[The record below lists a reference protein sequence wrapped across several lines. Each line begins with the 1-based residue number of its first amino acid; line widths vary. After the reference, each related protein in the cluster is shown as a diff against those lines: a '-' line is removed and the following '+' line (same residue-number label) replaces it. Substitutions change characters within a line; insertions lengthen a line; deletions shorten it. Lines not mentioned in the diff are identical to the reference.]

1 MGKWSQVRCNC
12 HNRIPLPKSD
22 RRDRPYRKYSHRRL
36 LSKQEEDIEV
46 WVKNIQD
53 TYGDMYECGHRDGM
67 LIQFWPGDIIRL
79 GWVLN
84 TIFKND
90 LTFEIYPKV
99 GNGRNYFSENLD
111 EELHISPQEAELWLM
126 EAAELKQA
134 FLGYGNLPYRQVK
147 QTISILYQ
155 VEVQSHNNL
164 KQRLRIAA
172 AETLGGRRFLDN
184 LDDEPASP
192 ELIMEQQF
200 SVIKNTTKLCKAA
213 IDSGN
218 PVELLW

>member
-22 RRDRPYRKYSHRRL
+22 RRDRPYRNRSHRKL
-36 LSKQEEDIEV
+36 SSKQAGEIEI
-46 WVKNIQD
+46 WEKNVK
-53 TYGDMYECGHRDGM
+53 DMYECGHREGM
-67 LIQFWPGDIIRL
+67 LVQLWPGEIVRL

-84 TIFKND
+84 MIFKND

-99 GNGRNYFSENLD
+99 GNWRNYFD
-111 EELHISPQEAELWLM
+111 EELQFSPQEAELWLM

-134 FLGYGNLPYRQVK
+134 FLGYGNLPYRQVR
-147 QTISILYQ
+147 QIISTLYQ
-155 VEVQSHNNL
+155 VETQSHNNL
-164 KQRLRIAA
+164 KQRLEIAA

-184 LDDEPASP
+184 LDREPVSP
-192 ELIMEQQF
+192 ESIMEQQF
-200 SVIKNTTKLCKAA
+200 SVIESTTKLCQAA

-218 PVELLW
+218 PIELLW